1 MSGRDSVEDRSR
13 RIEQEE
19 KSQKTSSFLNM
30 LNKSGPS
37 VEEMRERLEQGLAH
51 HGYHGGTPN
60 TR

>member
-1 MSGRDSVEDRSR
+1 MSDKDSVESRGR

-19 KSQKTSSFLNM
+19 KSQKTSSFLSM
-30 LNKSGPS
+30 LKKSGPS

-51 HGYHGGTPN
+51 HGYYGGTPN